1 MHYVELYS
9 NYENVKRVEK
19 VDIWFDNKLIHFE
32 GVKPT
37 GYNIFLVIVDA
48 LSLVVHSQLH

>member
-37 GYNIFLVIVDA
+37 AYNIFFTFPLKIYNCE
-48 LSLVVHSQLH
+48 

>member
-37 GYNIFLVIVDA
+37 AYNIFFTLPLKIYNCE
-48 LSLVVHSQLH
+48 